1 MPINRQYRGSVYAV
15 QESIVHTF
23 IIRREQSDTRLKTDV
38 TKASHYSSLRQLTV
52 RTHAVFHFFCSLCY
66 ILKPCCSR
74 ACNLLS
80 LRICMSIKTKNPNR
94 DIRTRGRISP
104 VSRGYYR
111 IIYMSFLHLLSGL
124 VKELD
129 THKFDYATKHLVSH
143 GTYILVMKE
152 PVAVDST
159 DARAPSP
166 PEQRYTYTPLLE
178 KFAELFPHYTVH
190 VQEVDK
196 KKTRKSANK
205 SPSPAG
211 RMGLKS
217 RKGVVKTSTT
227 ARRR

>member
-1 MPINRQYRGSVYAV
+1 MFIVVKYGNNESLLCNPTCAV
-15 QESIVHTF
+15 V
-23 IIRREQSDTRLKTDV
+23 
-38 TKASHYSSLRQLTV
+38 
-52 RTHAVFHFFCSLCY
+52 
-66 ILKPCCSR
+66 
-74 ACNLLS
+74 NLLK
-80 LRICMSIKTKNPNR
+80 SIKR
-94 DIRTRGRISP
+94 RA
-104 VSRGYYR
+104 GYANSN
-111 IIYMSFLHLLSGL
+111 ILLDLSDETGL

-166 PEQRYTYTPLLE
+166 PEQRFTYTPLLE
-178 KFAELFPHYTVH
+178 KFAELFPQYTVH